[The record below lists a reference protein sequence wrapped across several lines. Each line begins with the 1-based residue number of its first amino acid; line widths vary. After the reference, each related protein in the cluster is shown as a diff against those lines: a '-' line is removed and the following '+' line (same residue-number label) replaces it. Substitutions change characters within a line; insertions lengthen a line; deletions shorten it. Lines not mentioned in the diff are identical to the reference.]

1 MLRQAGGSPSK
12 LDPRTR
18 RNLIFQHSFCEEMS
32 PEMLRNKPDSQKR
45 ITSIIQKYRCR
56 YSAARLMKSS
66 RNRLL
71 RRINM
76 FKRRSIKLGFIK
88 VRKSIIGFFERDD
101 VSRTCPGKRD
111 YVKDNGMK
119 VQKRYLK
126 DYLINLHKKFLD
138 ENPSVKVSYS
148 AFCKMKPRHI
158 ILVKYTNRNICLC
171 VYHQNFSLKLQS
183 LKKKN
188 IISNVDPDEYVR
200 VFSNEETTQHLSQL
214 PTETDVT
221 FSQWSRVQQED
232 GKKRMKLINET
243 LPVPEFVNLFIC
255 EDKSF
260 REHVKCVKNQQH
272 EQRELKKKSGT
283 S

>member
-1 MLRQAGGSPSK
+1 M
-12 LDPRTR
+12 RT
-18 RNLIFQHSFCEEMS
+18 LVWKFPTQHSAKWNQGTSFWWNIPIGIFVYVYTIKIS
-32 PEMLRNKPDSQKR
+32 RLNSSHSKR
-45 ITSIIQKYRCR
+45 
-56 YSAARLMKSS
+56 
-66 RNRLL
+66 
-71 RRINM
+71 
-76 FKRRSIKLGFIK
+76 
-88 VRKSIIGFFERDD
+88 
-101 VSRTCPGKRD
+101 
-111 YVKDNGMK
+111 
-119 VQKRYLK
+119 
-126 DYLINLHKKFLD
+126 
-138 ENPSVKVSYS
+138 
-148 AFCKMKPRHI
+148 
-158 ILVKYTNRNICLC
+158 
-171 VYHQNFSLKLQS
+171 
-183 LKKKN
+183 KN

-283 S
+283 SWCLGADGFFRKLQVCLCGWNPISVLESISSNVTSCYRIL